1 MKKDFTAIYCFVDD
15 FIKSLASNFSTI
27 TSRKSKPGIS
37 NYLSISEVLTI
48 IIGYYD
54 SCCDCF
60 KHYYQQV
67 IMRYHRIDFKLVSY
81 ANFTKLIGRN
91 MPYLMLLL
99 HHLLTK
105 CTGLSFV
112 DATSIAVCKNYRINS
127 HKVFKGIAARSKTT
141 KGWFFGLK
149 LHLIIDPEGNLIKVC
164 FSSGNKDDRKG
175 LRSMISGIY
184 GKVFGDRGYI
194 STGLF
199 EDLYAKG
206 IQLVTRVKKNMK
218 NMLMPITDKIML
230 LKRALIETVI
240 GKLKFLEKLEHS
252 RHRSV
257 TNAFSHMLSCLINYQ
272 LQENK
277 PSIKSLLAIED
288 LDMQN

>member
-1 MKKDFTAIYCFVDD
+1 
-15 FIKSLASNFSTI
+15 
-27 TSRKSKPGIS
+27 
-37 NYLSISEVLTI
+37 
-48 IIGYYD
+48 
-54 SCCDCF
+54 
-60 KHYYQQV
+60 
-67 IMRYHRIDFKLVSY
+67 MRYHTTDFKLVSY

-91 MPYLMLLL
+91 MPYLVLLL

-149 LHLIIDPEGNLIKVC
+149 LHLIIDPEGNLVKVS

-184 GKVFGDRGYI
+184 GKVFGDHGYI
-194 STGLF
+194 STELF
-199 EDLYAKG
+199 KDLYAKG
-206 IQLVTRVKKNMK
+206 VQLVTRVKKNMK
-218 NMLMPITDKIML
+218 NMLIPIADKVML

-240 GKLKFLEKLEHS
+240 GKLKFLDKFEHS

-257 TNAFSHMLSCLINYQ
+257 TNALSHMLPCLINYQ

-277 PSIKSLLAIED
+277 PSIKSLLPIEE
-288 LDMQN
+288 LDMPN

>member
-1 MKKDFTAIYCFVDD
+1 MILVV
-15 FIKSLASNFSTI
+15 N
-27 TSRKSKPGIS
+27 
-37 NYLSISEVLTI
+37 
-48 IIGYYD
+48 
-54 SCCDCF
+54 
-60 KHYYQQV
+60 YYQQV
-67 IMRYHRIDFKLVSY
+67 IMRYHTIDFKLLSY

-112 DATSIAVCKNYRINS
+112 DATSIAVCKNYRIHS
-127 HKVFKGIAARSKTT
+127 HKVFKGISARSKTT

-194 STGLF
+194 SAELF
-199 EDLYAKG
+199 EDLYTKG
-206 IQLVTRVKKNMK
+206 I
-218 NMLMPITDKIML
+218 
-230 LKRALIETVI
+230 
-240 GKLKFLEKLEHS
+240 
-252 RHRSV
+252 
-257 TNAFSHMLSCLINYQ
+257 
-272 LQENK
+272 
-277 PSIKSLLAIED
+277 
-288 LDMQN
+288 

>member
-1 MKKDFTAIYCFVDD
+1 
-15 FIKSLASNFSTI
+15 
-27 TSRKSKPGIS
+27 
-37 NYLSISEVLTI
+37 
-48 IIGYYD
+48 
-54 SCCDCF
+54 
-60 KHYYQQV
+60 
-67 IMRYHRIDFKLVSY
+67 MRYHTIVFKLVSY

-91 MPYLMLLL
+91 MPYLVLLL

-149 LHLIIDPEGNLIKVC
+149 LHLIIDPEGNLVKVS

-184 GKVFGDRGYI
+184 GKVFGDHGYI
-194 STGLF
+194 STELF
-199 EDLYAKG
+199 KDLYAKG
-206 IQLVTRVKKNMK
+206 VQLVTRVKKNMK
-218 NMLMPITDKIML
+218 NMLIPIADKVML

-240 GKLKFLEKLEHS
+240 GKLKFLDKFEHS

-277 PSIKSLLAIED
+277 PSIKSLLPIEE
-288 LDMQN
+288 LDMPN